1 MNNGDRQI
9 KIIFNNGKETT
20 CYPGTTI
27 RNILKKQNYFDSEK
41 IYIGAL
47 VNNCISSLNYPIELD
62 SHISLLTIEDSH
74 GWRIYRNSITFLL
87 SKAVYECFPELKF
100 DIAHSLGSGFFCSF
114 ENFVDNN
121 KLSKILPKIESYMH
135 ELVEKKLNITR
146 KNIYLENAL
155 FHFASR
161 NREDKCNLL
170 RFQNPSKVAV
180 YQCGN
185 FMDLEHGI
193 LTENTKYLTAF
204 KLLPYETGF
213 IIQFPE
219 KAYPIH
225 FEEFQHQKHLFNM
238 FKSYKSWGKTI
249 GVQNVG
255 SLNEIII
262 RGDYRQLVGIEEAYQ
277 EKNIAVIADN
287 IYKNKDKLK
296 WVLIAGPSSSGKT
309 TFAHRLT
316 TQLKVNGIQPVII
329 SVDNY
334 FVDRVNTPRDK
345 NGNYDFEHIETIDL
359 ELLHDHLAK
368 LDNGKEIKV
377 PTFDFKI
384 GKKVWDGKKV
394 ILKENEIAV
403 IEGIHSLNPR
413 MTASLPEERKYKVY
427 INALTQLNIDYNN
440 RISTTDNRL
449 IRRILRDHRTRG
461 NRALATLKMWPN
473 VRDGEK
479 RWIFP
484 YQHYA
489 DIAFSSALNYEIGVL
504 KPFVEPLLA
513 EVKPWH
519 EQYADVCR
527 LQHLLSSFI
536 SAPKEHIPFK
546 SIVREFIGGG
556 ILG

>member
-1 MNNGDRQI
+1 MNNGDKQV

-27 RNILKKQNYFDSEK
+27 RNILKKHNYFDSK
-41 IYIGAL
+41 QIFIGAL
-47 VNNCISSLNYPIELD
+47 VNNCITSLNYPIELD
-62 SHISLLTIEDSH
+62 SNIYLLTIEDSQ

-87 SKAVYECFPELKF
+87 SKAVYECYPNLKF
-100 DIAHSLGSGFFCSF
+100 EIAHSLGSGFFCSF
-114 ENFVDNN
+114 ENIDNPKTMN
-121 KLSKILPKIESYMH
+121 KILAKVESYMH
-135 ELVEKKLNITR
+135 KLVEDKLNIAR
-146 KNIYLENAL
+146 KNIYLEDAL

-170 RFQNPSKVAV
+170 RFQNPSKVPV

-193 LTENTKYLTAF
+193 LTENTKYLIAF
-204 KLLPYETGF
+204 KLLPYESGF

-225 FEEFQHQKHLFNM
+225 FEKFKHQSHLFNI

-262 RGDYRQLVGIEEAYQ
+262 RGNYRELVGVEEAYQ
-277 EKNIAVIADN
+277 EKNIAVIADK
-287 IYKNKDKLK
+287 IFTDKDKLK
-296 WVLIAGPSSSGKT
+296 WILIAGPSSSGKT
-309 TFAHRLT
+309 TFAHRLS
-316 TQLKVNGIQPVII
+316 TQLKVNGIQPFII

-334 FVDRVNTPRDK
+334 FVDRADTPRDK
-345 NGNYDFEHIETIDL
+345 NGDYDFEHIETIDL

-368 LDNGKEIKV
+368 LDNGEEIEM
-377 PTFDFKI
+377 PTFDFKL
-384 GKKVWDGKKV
+384 GKKVWGGKKV
-394 ILKENEIAV
+394 RIEENEIAV

-413 MTASLPEERKYKVY
+413 MTASLPNERKFKIY
-427 INALTQLNIDYNN
+427 INALTQLNIDNNN

-449 IRRILRDHRTRG
+449 MRRILRDHRTRG

-484 YQHYA
+484 FQHHA
-489 DIAFSSALNYEIGVL
+489 DMAFSSALNYEIAVL
-504 KPFVEPLLA
+504 KPLVEPLLA

-519 EQYADVCR
+519 EQYSDVCR
-527 LQHLLSSFI
+527 LQHLLSTFI
-536 SAPKEHIPFK
+536 SAPISHIPFR
-546 SIVREFIGGG
+546 SLIREFIGGG